1 MLETR
6 ERFDGDE
13 GPVRISNTL
22 DITGDWRAE
31 PLKVIS
37 GVTESIKALE
47 GTMAEAVRLARRQGI
62 TWEEIGKAL
71 GVSRQS
77 AWERFSTD

>member
-1 MLETR
+1 MRLT
-6 ERFDGDE
+6 
-13 GPVRISNTL
+13 NTL

-31 PLKVIS
+31 PMKVIS
-37 GVTESIKALE
+37 GVTQSIKALD
-47 GTMAEAVRLARRQGI
+47 GILAEAVRLARKQGI

>member
-1 MLETR
+1 MAET
-6 ERFDGDE
+6 DGK
-13 GPVRISNTL
+13 VRVRV
-22 DITGDWRAE
+22 DMKITGDWSTDPLTVIDGITAGVKGME
-31 PLKVIS
+31 PPLRQ
-37 GVTESIKALE
+37 
-47 GTMAEAVRLARRQGI
+47 AVKLARRQGH

>member
-1 MLETR
+1 MMKTT
-6 ERFDGDE
+6 ERPDGDE
-13 GPVRISNTL
+13 GPVRVHNTL

-37 GVTESIKALE
+37 GVTQSIKALD
-47 GTMAEAVRLARRQGI
+47 GTLAEAVRVARKQGV

-77 AWERFSTD
+77 AWERFSVD